1 MLGLRQPCS
10 EPLRLGSLRSLK
22 LLFPTLSTLCI
33 LARLGASRSQ
43 ILGLQSSPPPRLLS
57 SVASMARIAE
67 AIFGH
72 AANNI
77 FSFSVR
83 ILPTSTAPR
92 LRAPPICSPAQHV
105 LPNMRQK
112 ADVHILNLQGARER
126 AESYGPNSASVSPR
140 LQPLLGRSRRASD
153 PSGSASPPDLGHGHG
168 VVDTQPERQ
177 RSLNYQST
185 AEISPV
191 ARRRSAQSRKASGPQ
206 NRQPTSN
213 GAGPDEED
221 EHRERHR
228 EHREDPPRWKR
239 FLRYFK
245 SIELENK
252 GSVARDHLAL
262 GG

>member
-1 MLGLRQPCS
+1 
-10 EPLRLGSLRSLK
+10 
-22 LLFPTLSTLCI
+22 
-33 LARLGASRSQ
+33 
-43 ILGLQSSPPPRLLS
+43 
-57 SVASMARIAE
+57 
-67 AIFGH
+67 
-72 AANNI
+72 
-77 FSFSVR
+77 
-83 ILPTSTAPR
+83 
-92 LRAPPICSPAQHV
+92 
-105 LPNMRQK
+105 MRQK

-126 AESYGPNSASVSPR
+126 ADSYGPNSATVSPR

-185 AEISPV
+185 AEISPA
-191 ARRRSAQSRKASGPQ
+191 ARRRSAQSRKASGQ
-206 NRQPTSN
+206 QHGQPSSN

-262 GG
+262 GGLFRRCCG